1 MKYKADPYGR
11 DIPSKIPRP
20 DMPSFEPVP
29 EPGLPL
35 EYPFYLKPI
44 PINTRDTL
52 AVLRGY
58 LNAREPKIVRWL
70 YSTWNAEREAIKYQ
84 ELRNAIRDH
93 EVQLEWIL
101 QWQQDYSRFVVEVL
115 EPEWR
120 RAMQSAGGKIGEL
133 IEKYAGRTF
142 NFTSTGRRIEEWIQ
156 VRGGELAVNLSDLQL
171 QAMRLII
178 RRYTVEMPLSPDELA
193 RVIRAVIGLTPKQA
207 EAVVRFREN
216 LLAEGVDLKKV
227 EHQVGNYAGF
237 LHRQRALRIARTE
250 LSFAYNYGQF
260 EAIRQ
265 AKEKGY
271 FRGEVVKVW
280 MTAEDERTCDFCGPL
295 DGQVIGLEETFP
307 GLTEKLPNIFTPP
320 AHPNCRCTVG
330 YQVLERGE

>member
-1 MKYKADPYGR
+1 MRYKVDPYGR
-11 DIPSKIPRP
+11 DRPSKIPRP
-20 DMPSFEPVP
+20 DVPSFEPVP
-29 EPGLPL
+29 GPGLPP

-84 ELRNAIRDH
+84 ELRNAVRDH
-93 EVQLEWIL
+93 EMPLEWLL
-101 QWQQDYSRFVVEVL
+101 QWQQDYARFVTEVL
-115 EPEWR
+115 EPEWLK
-120 RAMQSAGGKIGEL
+120 AMQSAGEYLAENIME
-133 IEKYAGRTF
+133 YAGRAF
-142 NFTSTGRRIEEWIQ
+142 GFTPTGRRIEEWIQ
-156 VRGGELAVNLSDLQL
+156 TRGGELAVALTDAQRDAVRAIL
-171 QAMRLII
+171 RY
-178 RRYTVEMPLSPDELA
+178 YTVDKPVSPDELG
-193 RVIRAVIGLTPKQA
+193 RILRPVIGLTPKQA
-207 EAVVRFREN
+207 AAVVRFREN
-216 LLAEGVDLKKV
+216 LIAEGLPLKKV

-265 AKEKGY
+265 AQEQGY
-271 FRGEVVKVW
+271 FGGEVVKVW
-280 MTAEDERTCDFCGPL
+280 MTADDERTCDFCGPL

-307 GLTEKLPNIFTPP
+307 GLTDKLPNIFVPP
-320 AHPNCRCTVG
+320 AHPQCRCTVG
-330 YQVLERGE
+330 YQVLERRE